1 MARAVPKADIQQI
14 ERQAD
19 RNGTAVKA
27 HAVPHERNAEPLH
40 QRVDRPGS
48 ELPSGPSHQETD
60 HNLMESNA
68 DVTELDILR
77 QENAELR
84 KHAEELEG
92 LFNEERQKAKQ
103 SGQPQDDQQKELDAL
118 LEEKSD
124 VIRQLHLKIKELQA
138 NAAPREQGL
147 SAPQEDQADLI
158 GQLQEKIEELQAK
171 PVAATPRE
179 EELLALH
186 EELEEDCRQLKED
199 EESLMQQ
206 MRQMEVQMS
215 RERAEMAR
223 QRNELQRLHG
233 EIKHEL
239 ELASREAE
247 LRDRLQPLQRRHQE
261 MAHRKGAEPVRETV
275 AAAPNHTP
283 PQQPKPGKPA
293 APEERGIF
301 KRLFGQ

>member
-1 MARAVPKADIQQI
+1 MAPALSGGNLDAIRNLAERHAAHKEDQGKRINQVSQAVPPAPTPPRDAHSPNHETRAQSPENPADFS
-14 ERQAD
+14 
-19 RNGTAVKA
+19 
-27 HAVPHERNAEPLH
+27 EPETGPAMN
-40 QRVDRPGS
+40 QDVSSGS
-48 ELPSGPSHQETD
+48 ELEQLKLENADLRSKVAELEQFANETFD
-60 HNLMESNA
+60 KAQLME
-68 DVTELDILR
+68 E
-77 QENAELR
+77 
-84 KHAEELEG
+84 
-92 LFNEERQKAKQ
+92 
-103 SGQPQDDQQKELDAL
+103 QQKEMEKL

-124 VIRQLHLKIKELQA
+124 LIRELHQKVQDLQA
-138 NAAPREQGL
+138 RPA
-147 SAPQEDQADLI
+147 
-158 GQLQEKIEELQAK
+158 
-171 PVAATPRE
+171 AATPRE

-186 EELEEDCRQLKED
+186 EELEDERRQLKED
-199 EESLMQQ
+199 EEALMQQ

-283 PQQPKPGKPA
+283 PQQPKPGKVAP
-293 APEERGIF
+293 PEERGIF